1 VRLAATIAAGLLGIS
16 ATSLPVVAGDDSVA
30 AVAPSAGSITSSA
43 LTAFSLEFDPVGT
56 IGSLGVE
63 WTYTGDWSDSAFG
76 YDVYMRWDSSGR
88 WFTWETDTS
97 SLDYGRPTGYHSGPL
112 YDPAATI
119 VRIEFYPHDADGC
132 SGDDP
137 EQDCYWEV
145 YDPFDENHGGIAIQ
159 IERTADGL
167 PNDLGPVHL
176 ATPGD
181 AWGGFPIVGSVVDA
195 GPVTSGRVSI
205 DAFQIPCSWHETCAP
220 VPTNAQGTSFGA
232 FGTLTTTGD
241 TWSTAIG
248 WPGRY
253 TIFLTDNATGRRIQG
268 FDDLAPGS
276 IPDID
281 LGAPCFGLDRCVVL
295 SGASEVSPPVG
306 TFHPTA
312 PTRVLDTRIGLGI
325 PNGAVRSGDG
335 SASTT
340 NPEIRLD
347 ERRNHDLVVT
357 GVGGVPASGVS
368 AVLLNLTAVE
378 PTANGYLT
386 VGPRPAG
393 QGNVFDDQ
401 SDYGA
406 WPSASNLNLS
416 RGVTAPNMVLARV
429 GAGGAIRFHLSEGST
444 HLIADVAGWFG
455 YGPNADGVGF
465 SGVTPTRLL
474 DSRLAGGPFSPG
486 EIRRVAV
493 AGIAGVPAD
502 ARSVVLNVTAA
513 DPVGSGYVTVFP
525 AGSPAPNASNL
536 NLRRG
541 VTRPNLVVVEVGASG
556 AVDLLAAGTSTHL
569 LVDVLGYFGDGGM
582 TTAVDPVR
590 VFDTRTGRGTAAGAM
605 GHGETRTIR
614 IGGVEGVPAGATGV
628 HVNITVVS
636 PTAAGYLSVWPTGAA
651 QPTVSNLNWRAGE
664 VVPNMA
670 IVGLGGDGTLQVF
683 LSTGNDSTGSGH
695 VLVDVLGWIG

>member
-1 VRLAATIAAGLLGIS
+1 MRVATAAAALLAALIPTPTAAS
-16 ATSLPVVAGDDSVA
+16 PV
-30 AVAPSAGSITSSA
+30 GSPESA
-43 LTAFSLEFDPVGT
+43 LGAQSLSTFSIDFDPVGT

-63 WTYTGDWSDSAFG
+63 WTYTGDWSDSPFG
-76 YDVYMRWDSSGR
+76 YDVYMRWDSSGQ

-97 SLDYGRPTGYHSGPL
+97 SLNYGRPTGYHSGPL
-112 YDPAATI
+112 YDPAAAI

-159 IERTADGL
+159 IEREGDAL
-167 PNDLGPVHL
+167 PSDLGPVHL

-181 AWGGFPIVGSVVDA
+181 AWGGFPIVGSVVDN
-195 GPVTSGRVSI
+195 GPISNGRVSI
-205 DAFQIPCSWHETCAP
+205 DAFQIPCSWHETCAA
-220 VPTNAQGTSFGA
+220 VPTNAEGTSFGA

-253 TIFLTDNATGRRIQG
+253 TLFVTDNDSGRRVQG
-268 FDDLAPGS
+268 FVDIAPGS
-276 IPDID
+276 VPDID

-295 SGASEVSPPVG
+295 AGSSVVSPPVG
-306 TFHPTA
+306 TFHATA

-325 PNGAVRSGDG
+325 TNGAVRAGDG

-378 PTANGYLT
+378 PTANAYLT

-393 QGNVFDDQ
+393 RGNVFDDQ

-455 YGPNADGVGF
+455 YGPNSGGVGF

-474 DSRLAGGPFSPG
+474 DSRLGGGAFAAG
-486 EIRRVAV
+486 EVRRVTV
-493 AGIAGVPAD
+493 AGVAGVPEN

-513 DPVGSGYVTVFP
+513 DPSGSGYVTVFP
-525 AGSPAPNASNL
+525 AGSVAPNASNL
-536 NLRRG
+536 NLSRG
-541 VTRPNLVVVEVGASG
+541 VTRPNLVVVEVGATG

-590 VFDTRTGRGTAAGAM
+590 VFDTRTGSGTTAGAM
-605 GHGETRTIR
+605 RHGETRTIR
-614 IGGVEGVPAGATGV
+614 IAGVEGVPEGATGA
-628 HVNITVVS
+628 HVNITIVS
-636 PTAAGYLSVWPTGAA
+636 PTSGGYLSVWPTGAE

-670 IVGLGGDGTLQVF
+670 IVGLGPDGTLQVY
-683 LSTGNDSTGSGH
+683 LSTGNDTSGSGH
-695 VLVDVLGWIG
+695 VLVDVLGWID